1 MILTLKELATYLR
14 VNERTILRMQ
24 KAGQIQGIKI
34 GGQWRFNGSQI
45 DSLFFPGHPP
55 EDPSTVVPLRDFMSK
70 DISVPI
76 SRLLRE
82 DRILLDLKGTTGRD
96 VIDEMV
102 DVISRQSLCLDSKIV
117 RQAIH
122 AREALLSTGVGD
134 GVAIPHPRDPVTDL
148 RESTTMIIGRSTE
161 GVEFGAADGQPVHL
175 FFLTASQTIQSHL
188 NILGR
193 LAALCLDQDAL
204 VNLKQASS
212 AEEFIRHVLKSERD
226 NFIKSSPQL

>member
-24 KAGQIQGIKI
+24 KAGQIQGIKV

-55 EDPSTVVPLRDFMSK
+55 TDPATAVPLNEFMSK

-82 DRILLDLKGTTGRD
+82 DRILLDLKGATGAE

-102 DVISRQSLCLDSKIV
+102 DVINRQSLCLDANIL
-117 RQAIH
+117 RRAIH
-122 AREALLSTGVGD
+122 ARESLLSTGIGD

-148 RESTTMIIGRSTE
+148 REATTMIIGRSTK

-193 LAALCLDQDAL
+193 LATLCLDQEAL
-204 VNLKQASS
+204 ANLKQASS

-226 NFIKSSPQL
+226 HFIKSSPQN

>member
-45 DSLFFPGHPP
+45 DTLFFPDHAPD
-55 EDPSTVVPLRDFMSK
+55 DPASAVPLKDFMPR
-70 DISVPI
+70 DISVPL
-76 SRLLRE
+76 SRLLRP
-82 DRILLDLKGTTGRD
+82 DRILFDLQGATGRE

-102 DVISRQSLCLDSKIV
+102 DVIQRQNLCLDPSVLRKAV
-117 RQAIH
+117 H

-134 GVAIPHPRDPVTDL
+134 GVAIPHPREPITDL
-148 RESTTMIIGRSTE
+148 REPATMIIGRSAR
-161 GVEFGAADGQPVHL
+161 GIEFGSADGQPVHL

-193 LAALCLDQDAL
+193 LATLCLDQEAL
-204 VNLKQASS
+204 ANLKQTSE
-212 AEEFIRHVLKSERD
+212 AEEFIRLVLKSERD
-226 NFIKSSPQL
+226 NFIKSGF